1 MWWSKPKY
9 TVEELERS
17 YVLEERTRVLKER
30 IAQMNKLIDRDPTKE
45 AKILSKKIVE
55 ETPVEQIQAANNQ
68 RNSELEALRAKL
80 LKR

>member
-1 MWWSKPKY
+1 
-9 TVEELERS
+9 
-17 YVLEERTRVLKER
+17 
-30 IAQMNKLIDRDPTKE
+30 MNKPSDRDPTKE
-45 AKILSKKIVE
+45 AKILSKKIID